1 MLDAVTQLA
10 TLAGKVDW
18 LGVLFIFLVSAFFI
32 RLMQYEKKKKTFIL
46 ADFVTDATGRADKY
60 GLGYVLVLLVM
71 TWAMWYL
78 AVHDR
83 LTEWYVTLY
92 VGAFVIGSVSKSWIA
107 SNERQSLMGTD
118 DKTLTQKSVSTN
130 EVTTAVATDGHQ

>member
-32 RLMQYEKKKKTFIL
+32 RLMQYEKKKKTWVL
-46 ADFVTDATGRADKY
+46 ADFVSDATGRPDKY
-60 GLGYVLVLLVM
+60 ALGYVLALLVT
-71 TWAMWYL
+71 TWVLWYL

-83 LTEWYVTLY
+83 LTEWYVTAY
-92 VGAFVIGSVSKSWIA
+92 IGSFVAAGLGKSWMA
-107 SNERQSLMGTD
+107 SNERQAMMGTPD
-118 DKTLTQKSVSTN
+118 GKTLTTINATST
-130 EVTTAVATDGHQ
+130 TVASDGH